1 MKSFWRSERGSAA
14 AEYTL
19 IIAVV
24 SVAIAFSAFGL
35 GSKLMAG
42 LRAGAEAAAK
52 LAPRGAP

>member
-42 LRAGAEAAAK
+42 LRAGAESAAK